1 VRTLA
6 LITVLVAAVAVAGCA
21 ESSSGDANLGSQS
34 RAVAAAERFLRRYAG
49 ADGRVRRI
57 DQGND
62 TVSEGQA
69 YGMLAAAGVRDW
81 RRFDAIWAWTR
92 RHLGRPDGLLSWR
105 WAGGRVTGQEAASDA
120 DLDAARALLVAG
132 CVRRR
137 PDLRRAG
144 VALGTAVLEHE
155 TARRGNRTILA
166 AGPWAT
172 GEPVTVNPSYL
183 DPTTLDALAAA
194 SHNRG
199 FARLADDGRG
209 LIAQVAK
216 PLPPDWAT
224 VNAAG
229 AVQPSGPPG
238 QVVAPRYSFDAARTL
253 IRLAEDPSRAG
264 RRQAAAAWPVFRGQP
279 AEQIVVER
287 ALGGAPAGGSRSPVA
302 LVAAAAAAKAAGDRD
317 ATDRLLDGADALD
330 ARGPTYY
337 GAAWA
342 ALGRLLLT
350 TNRLQPCGRL

>member
-1 VRTLA
+1 VRALA
-6 LITVLVAAVAVAGCA
+6 LLSTLVAAVAVAGCA
-21 ESSSGDANLGSQS
+21 ESSGQAAPGPQS
-34 RAVAAAERFLRRYAG
+34 RAATAAELFLRRYAG
-49 ADGRVRRI
+49 SDGRVRRI
-57 DQGND
+57 DQGGD

-69 YGMLAAAGVRDW
+69 YGMLAAAGLRDW

-92 RHLGRPDGLLSWR
+92 QHLGRPDGLLSWR

-137 PDLRRAG
+137 TDLRRAG
-144 VALGTAVLEHE
+144 IALGTAVLRHE

-183 DPTTLDALAAA
+183 DPVTLDALAAA
-194 SHNRG
+194 GHNHG
-199 FARLADDGRG
+199 FAQLAADGRA
-209 LIAQVAK
+209 LIAQVAR

-224 VNAAG
+224 VNGAG
-229 AVQPSGPPG
+229 AVQASGPPG
-238 QVVAPRYSFDAARTL
+238 QVVPARYGFDAPRTL

-264 RRQAAAAWPVFRGQP
+264 RRQAAAAWPVFRDQAP
-279 AEQIVVER
+279 DQIVVER
-287 ALGGAPAGGSRSPVA
+287 ALDGSPAGGSRSPVA
-302 LVAAAAAAKAAGDRD
+302 LVAAAAAAKAAGDRG
-317 ATDRLLDGADALD
+317 ATGRLLSAADALD
-330 ARGPTYY
+330 ARTPTYY

-350 TNRLQPCGRL
+350 TNRLQPCGR